1 MYLSITGM
9 PIAAKSLIIKGRC
22 ILRRNSS
29 EKRLTMEYIP
39 QLRMP
44 LSTRKL
50 KKTLMQNMTGRA
62 LRSGELAQLA
72 GVSRDTLRH
81 YERKGLMPAAQR
93 SQNGYRHYPP
103 QALERVRLIR
113 GALGIGFT
121 VDELRDIL
129 QSRDRGVAPCHQVHA
144 LAMDKARELQARIR
158 ELETLHQALQKAI
171 RGWARKLKS
180 TAPGKRAGLLEL
192 FIVNHPESVRAIS
205 PQMSPGLQRKLQRDE
220 GREK

>member
-1 MYLSITGM
+1 MHG
-9 PIAAKSLIIKGRC
+9 
-22 ILRRNSS
+22 

-44 LSTRKL
+44 LL
-50 KKTLMQNMTGRA
+50 KAKDTAVRA

-81 YERKGLMPAAQR
+81 YERRGLLPAAQR

-129 QSRDRGVAPCHQVHA
+129 QSRDRGIAPCHQVHA

-158 ELETLHQALQKAI
+158 ELETLHRALQKAI

-192 FIVNHPESVRAIS
+192 FIANHPESVRAIS

-220 GREK
+220 GRKK

>member
-1 MYLSITGM
+1 
-9 PIAAKSLIIKGRC
+9 
-22 ILRRNSS
+22 
-29 EKRLTMEYIP
+29 MEYIP

-44 LSTRKL
+44 LLQKKPRRKPETKAKAKPETKL
-50 KKTLMQNMTGRA
+50 AKSLAGHA

-81 YERKGLMPAAQR
+81 YERKGLLHAAQR

-113 GALGIGFT
+113 SALSIGFT

-129 QSRDRGVAPCHQVHA
+129 QLRDRGAAPCQQVHA
-144 LAMDKARELQARIR
+144 LALEKARELQARIR
-158 ELETLHQALQKAI
+158 ELEALHMALQKAI

-180 TAPGKRAGLLEL
+180 TAPGKRAGLLEM
-192 FIVNHPESVRAIS
+192 FVANHPESVRAIS
-205 PQMSPGLQRKLQRDE
+205 PQTSPGLKRKLERDE
-220 GREK
+220 GKKR

>member
-171 RGWARKLKS
+171 RGWARRLKS

-192 FIVNHPESVRAIS
+192 FIANHPESVRAIS

-220 GREK
+220 GRKK

>member
-9 PIAAKSLIIKGRC
+9 PIAAKSLIIKGRW

-50 KKTLMQNMTGRA
+50 KKTLAQNMTGRA

-81 YERKGLMPAAQR
+81 YERRGLLPAAQR

-171 RGWARKLKS
+171 RGWARRLKS

-192 FIVNHPESVRAIS
+192 FIANHPESVRAIS

-220 GREK
+220 GRKK

>member
-22 ILRRNSS
+22 ILRRNSG

-50 KKTLMQNMTGRA
+50 KKTL
-62 LRSGELAQLA
+62 AQLA

-81 YERKGLMPAAQR
+81 YERRGLLPAAQR

-144 LAMDKARELQARIR
+144 LAMDKAR
-158 ELETLHQALQKAI
+158 
-171 RGWARKLKS
+171 GPS
-180 TAPGKRAGLLEL
+180 
-192 FIVNHPESVRAIS
+192 
-205 PQMSPGLQRKLQRDE
+205 
-220 GREK
+220 